1 MWKVMICD
9 DEILTIKGMQKMLSK
24 LNDEIKIIA
33 VCQNGKDAL
42 DKILALQ
49 PHIVFIDINMPLID
63 GLQVIEQVNAAGL
76 NVKFVIF
83 SGYRDFEYA
92 RKACSLNVIDYLLKP
107 INQDKVKNVLERC
120 IVQLIAELNTR
131 QIVVL
136 DKKEDSLHQQILSYI
151 NDNYHDVSCGLEQV
165 GAAFNISA
173 SYVSKIIKKAADQTF
188 SNYINML
195 RIDKAKELLLNN
207 GHLTYEEI
215 AYRCGFASYH
225 YFSRVFKEKTGMTAH
240 DYQKLNEKI
249 NKR

>member
-1 MWKVMICD
+1 MICD
-9 DEILTIKGMQKMLSK
+9 DESLTIKGMQKMLSK

-49 PHIVFIDINMPLID
+49 PHIVFIDINMPFID
-63 GLQVIEQVNAAGL
+63 GLQVIEQVNAVGL

-195 RIDKAKELLLNN
+195 RIDKAKGLLLNN